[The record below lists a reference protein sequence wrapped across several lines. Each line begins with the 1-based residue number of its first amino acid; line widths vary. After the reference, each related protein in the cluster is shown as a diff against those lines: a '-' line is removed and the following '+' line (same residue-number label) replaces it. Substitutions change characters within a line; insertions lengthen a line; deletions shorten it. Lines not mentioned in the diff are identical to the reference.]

1 MRVMKRFKAIFL
13 ALLVVLS
20 CSLCA
25 CKSPEEEVIKLPDV
39 HVGDEFE
46 IIVDVGYAQEI
57 LCPLHRKGVVKEVGR
72 RKVEVSPE
80 YIVVKTGITF
90 RALQEGTYRIRIV
103 VVSREDSPIQNSS
116 ILRNNL
122 YEVTII
128 SPDGREEDEEV

>member
-46 IIVDVGYAQEI
+46 IEI
-57 LCPLHRKGVVKEVGR
+57 RTSYGTAYRWDFEIKKDNIEFVKKRSVPFNPDPDAFGGGGHNI
-72 RKVEVSPE
+72 
-80 YIVVKTGITF
+80 YTF
-90 RALQEGTYRIRIV
+90 RALEEGKCKIKFIRV
-103 VVSREDSPIQNSS
+103 HVADSTDI
-116 ILRNNL
+116 IDEAL
-122 YEVTII
+122 YEINI
-128 SPDGREEDEEV
+128 LKG